1 MVYMKTVMS
10 KKIVV
15 GWNAHTF
22 GGTGPE

>member
-1 MVYMKTVMS
+1 MVYMNTFMS